1 MKKTMTLSAHSG
13 ESRNPVKS
21 GAIPLSGSRLT
32 VSIRPTPPGW
42 TVLSAVLIMFAV
54 LLAAI
59 PKPAAAQE
67 LEGDYLYHFMTI
79 RADRGK
85 LENLLDWIAETKASG
100 FFEEAGQT
108 PPYVMRHSQG
118 DQWDLMAVVPMGS
131 WTEFHA
137 EDRTARRQAAQQ
149 KYAEA
154 LAPGYALIAFSEDH
168 FAYGPPPEEF
178 ASEFAENGFFHIEM
192 FEAAAGKAGDLA
204 EQRRMENAYLS
215 ATGGTANMI
224 FRRAAGSN
232 VDVFTIGFHEDL
244 QAFAAMSDA
253 GDDAKEA
260 AAKDAGFKDRADISF
275 LLRSLITGHHDTLA
289 VKVE

>member
-1 MKKTMTLSAHSG
+1 MVVRLFAYIYLSLCA
-13 ESRNPVKS
+13 
-21 GAIPLSGSRLT
+21 L
-32 VSIRPTPPGW
+32 
-42 TVLSAVLIMFAV
+42 
-54 LLAAI
+54 
-59 PKPAAAQE
+59 PAAAQE

-100 FFEEAGQT
+100 FFEEAGQA
-108 PPYVMRHSQG
+108 PPYLMRHSQG

-137 EDRTARRQAAQQ
+137 EDKTARRQAAQQ
-149 KYAEA
+149 KYADA

-178 ASEFAENGFFHIEM
+178 ASEFAEKGFFHIEM
-192 FEAAAGKAGDLA
+192 FEAAAGKAGELF
-204 EQRRMENAYLS
+204 EQRRMENTYLS
-215 ATGGTANMI
+215 ATGGKPNMI
-224 FRRAAGSN
+224 FRRAAGSD

-244 QAFAAMSDA
+244 QTFAAPSDA
-253 GDDAKEA
+253 SAADRET

>member
-1 MKKTMTLSAHSG
+1 MI
-13 ESRNPVKS
+13 V
-21 GAIPLSGSRLT
+21 RLM
-32 VSIRPTPPGW
+32 
-42 TVLSAVLIMFAV
+42 AVLAFAFV
-54 LLAAI
+54 LA
-59 PKPAAAQE
+59 KPATAQE

-85 LENLLDWIAETKASG
+85 LENILDWIAETKASG
-100 FFEEAGQT
+100 FFEEAGQA
-108 PPYVMRHSQG
+108 PPYLMRHSQG

-137 EDRTARRQAAQQ
+137 EDKTARRQAAQQ
-149 KYAEA
+149 KYADA

-178 ASEFAENGFFHIEM
+178 AREFAENGFFHIEM
-192 FEAAAGKAGDLA
+192 FEAAAGKAGELT

-215 ATGGTANMI
+215 ATGLTPNMI
-224 FRRAAGSN
+224 FRRAAGSD

-244 QAFAAMSDA
+244 QAFAADSDA
-253 GDDAKEA
+253 TAEEREA

-289 VKVE
+289 VKVD